1 MYEENEIQDFINK
14 LDIVQVIGEYVN
26 LKKSGANYKGLSPF
40 KPERTPS
47 FTVSPGKNIFKDFSS
62 GIGGDVVTFYM
73 KINNLT
79 FMEAVEELS
88 EKYNVSSSIKFSG
101 SNSNK
106 QSNTLQKFHIIL
118 QDALEF
124 YSENIF
130 KNKKAL
136 DYLNKRGL
144 DENDIK
150 KFKLGYALENW
161 DGLIERLKNKNYSQ
175 DDLLEIGMIK
185 RSNNGN
191 FYDTF
196 RDRIIFPIYNKNQNI
211 VGFGGRALDG
221 ENTAKYINSQESK
234 LFNKSKEVYG
244 LVNRGEKIRKK
255 GFVILMEG
263 YMDVLSA
270 HKNDFENSVASLGT
284 AFTEDQARLLKKYTN
299 NIIIAYD
306 NDEAGKNALFR
317 ATYILKKQEFNV
329 KCLFFPKGIKDPDEF
344 FQSND
349 KKGFIELLKESKDI
363 FEYLFSE
370 FSYDIDIKT
379 IEGKKIFIER
389 FKEFFSSLKNKIE
402 IDIYLDKLSEELGI
416 SKKNLEEEILKKDK
430 KQYNNKSKRKFEKEE
445 ISIKK
450 KLNYDLLE
458 VATLKLILKY
468 PQYYLQFKDKDFR
481 SIILVEIL
489 KKLKKFDFNTKILDN
504 SEIDEEE
511 KKLIFKF
518 SREADLEIEKE
529 EDYYKIIYTDWFN
542 RELEKEIHKKG
553 KNYFFIK
560 QIEHELKN
568 IHSTQEIKELYNKF
582 KLYVQGESD
591 YV

>member
-1 MYEENEIQDFINK
+1 MYEDNEIQEFINK
-14 LDIVQVIGEYVN
+14 LDIVQVISEYVT

-62 GIGGDVVTFYM
+62 GIGGDVITFYM

-79 FMEAVEELS
+79 FAEAVEELAN
-88 EKYNVSSSIKFSG
+88 KYNIQFNSRFSG
-101 SNSNK
+101 KSSNK
-106 QSNTLQKFHIIL
+106 QNSLQKFHMIL
-118 QDALEF
+118 QTALEF

-136 DYLNKRGL
+136 NYLEKRGL
-144 DENDIK
+144 NENDIK
-150 KFKLGYALENW
+150 RFKLGYAPENW
-161 DGLIERLKNKNYSQ
+161 DSLLENFKNKDYSNEDLIELGLI
-175 DDLLEIGMIK
+175 K
-185 RSNNGN
+185 RASTGN
-191 FYDTF
+191 FFDVF

-221 ENTAKYINSQESK
+221 ESTAKYINSQESK
-234 LFNKSKEVYG
+234 VFNKSREVYG
-244 LVNRGEKIRKK
+244 LVSRGEKIRKK

-270 HKNDFENSVASLGT
+270 HKNDFENAVASLGT
-284 AFTEDQARLLKKYTN
+284 AFTDEQAKLLKRYTN
-299 NIIIAYD
+299 NIVISYD

-317 ATYILKKQEFNV
+317 ASYILKKHEFNV

-349 KKGFIELLKESKDI
+349 KKKFVELLKESVDI
-363 FEYLFSE
+363 FEYMFSE

-379 IEGKKIFIER
+379 VEGKKIFIDR
-389 FKEFFSSLKNKIE
+389 FKEFFANLQNRIE

-416 SKKNLEEEILKKDK
+416 SKQNLEAEILKSNTGKYK
-430 KQYNNKSKRKFEKEE
+430 KAKTKEFKKEE
-445 ISIKK
+445 ISIKN

-458 VATLKLILKY
+458 VSTLKLILKY
-468 PQYYLQFKDKDFR
+468 PEYYKEFSDKEIKSF
-481 SIILVEIL
+481 IIIEIL
-489 KKLKKFDFNTKILDN
+489 KKLKKIDFNTKILDN

-529 EDYYKIIYTDWFN
+529 DEYYKILYTDWFN
-542 RELEKEIHKKG
+542 RELEKEIHKKDQ
-553 KNYFFIK
+553 NYFYMK

-568 IHSTQEIKELYNKF
+568 IHSLQEIKELYNKF
-582 KLYVQGESD
+582 KLYVRGESD
-591 YV
+591 HA

>member
-1 MYEENEIQDFINK
+1 MYEDNEIQEFINK
-14 LDIVQVIGEYVN
+14 LDIVQVISEYVT

-62 GIGGDVVTFYM
+62 GIGGDVITFYM

-79 FMEAVEELS
+79 FAEAVEELAN
-88 EKYNVSSSIKFSG
+88 KYNIQFNSRFSG
-101 SNSNK
+101 KNGNK
-106 QSNTLQKFHIIL
+106 QQNSLQKFHMIL
-118 QDALEF
+118 QTALEF

-136 DYLNKRGL
+136 NYLEKRGL
-144 DENDIK
+144 NENDIK
-150 KFKLGYALENW
+150 RFKLGYAPENW
-161 DGLIERLKNKNYSQ
+161 DSLLENFKNKDYSNEDLIELGLI
-175 DDLLEIGMIK
+175 K
-185 RSNNGN
+185 RASTGN
-191 FYDTF
+191 FFDVF

-221 ENTAKYINSQESK
+221 ESTAKYINSQESK
-234 LFNKSKEVYG
+234 VFNKSREVYG
-244 LVNRGEKIRKK
+244 LVSRGEKIRKK

-270 HKNDFENSVASLGT
+270 HKNDFENAVASLGT
-284 AFTEDQARLLKKYTN
+284 AFTDEQAKLLKRYTN
-299 NIIIAYD
+299 NIVISYD

-317 ATYILKKQEFNV
+317 ASYILKKHEFNV

-349 KKGFIELLKESKDI
+349 KKKFVELLKESVDI
-363 FEYLFSE
+363 FEYMFSE

-379 IEGKKIFIER
+379 VEGKKIFIDR
-389 FKEFFSSLKNKIE
+389 FKEFFANLQNRIE

-416 SKKNLEEEILKKDK
+416 SKQNLEAEILKSNTGKYK
-430 KQYNNKSKRKFEKEE
+430 KTKTKEFKKEE
-445 ISIKK
+445 ISIKN

-458 VATLKLILKY
+458 VSTLKLILKY
-468 PQYYLQFKDKDFR
+468 PEYYKEFAEKEIKSF
-481 SIILVEIL
+481 IIIEIL
-489 KKLKKFDFNTKILDN
+489 KKLKKIDFNTKILDN

-529 EDYYKIIYTDWFN
+529 DEYYKILYTDWFN

-553 KNYFFIK
+553 QNYFYMK

-568 IHSTQEIKELYNKF
+568 IHSLQEIKELYNKF
-582 KLYVQGESD
+582 KLYVRGESD
-591 YV
+591 HA

>member
-1 MYEENEIQDFINK
+1 MYEDNEIQEFINK
-14 LDIVQVIGEYVN
+14 LDIVQVISEYVT

-62 GIGGDVVTFYM
+62 GIGGDVITFYM

-79 FMEAVEELS
+79 FAEAVEELAN
-88 EKYNVSSSIKFSG
+88 KYNIQFNSRFSG
-101 SNSNK
+101 KSSNK
-106 QSNTLQKFHIIL
+106 QNSLQKFHMIL
-118 QDALEF
+118 QTALEF

-136 DYLNKRGL
+136 NYLEKRGL
-144 DENDIK
+144 NENDIK
-150 KFKLGYALENW
+150 RFKLGYAPENW
-161 DGLIERLKNKNYSQ
+161 DSLLENFKNKDYSNEDLIELGLI
-175 DDLLEIGMIK
+175 K
-185 RSNNGN
+185 RASTGN
-191 FYDTF
+191 FFDVF

-221 ENTAKYINSQESK
+221 ESTAKYINSQESK
-234 LFNKSKEVYG
+234 VFNKSREVYG
-244 LVNRGEKIRKK
+244 LVSRGEKIRKK

-270 HKNDFENSVASLGT
+270 HKNDFENAVASLGT
-284 AFTEDQARLLKKYTN
+284 AFTDEQAKLLKRYTN
-299 NIIIAYD
+299 NIVISYD

-317 ATYILKKQEFNV
+317 ASYILKKHEFNV

-349 KKGFIELLKESKDI
+349 KKKFVELLKESVDI
-363 FEYLFSE
+363 FEYMFSE

-379 IEGKKIFIER
+379 VEGKKIFIDR
-389 FKEFFSSLKNKIE
+389 FKEFFANLQNRIE

-416 SKKNLEEEILKKDK
+416 SKQNLEAEILKSNTGKYK
-430 KQYNNKSKRKFEKEE
+430 KTKTKEFKKEE
-445 ISIKK
+445 ISIKN

-458 VATLKLILKY
+458 VSTLKLILKY
-468 PQYYLQFKDKDFR
+468 PEYYKEFAEKEIKSF
-481 SIILVEIL
+481 IIIEIL
-489 KKLKKFDFNTKILDN
+489 KKLKKIDFNTKILDN

-529 EDYYKIIYTDWFN
+529 DEYYKILYTDWFN
-542 RELEKEIHKKG
+542 RELEKEIHKKNQ
-553 KNYFFIK
+553 NYFYMK

-568 IHSTQEIKELYNKF
+568 IHSLQEIKELYNKF
-582 KLYVQGESD
+582 KLYVRGESD
-591 YV
+591 HA